1 MTVGDCANNP
11 PTNTWNDH
19 TDSMS
24 MRDAG
29 WIQLYAETDQEALD
43 LHIQAFRLAEAIAC
57 PVMVCIDGYR
67 LAHGCDRLDVPAQR
81 QVDDYL
87 PRYGYRSVAKV
98 GVRSTRVM
106 AGAETFMERCYLAHH
121 KQLRALAVIPKL
133 ADDFRAQFGRP
144 SGGLLRT
151 YRLDDAETVVV
162 GLGSVCGAIRN
173 AVDDLRARGA
183 SIGCVSIGSFRPFP
197 SCALRDVLQH
207 ARRVVVIERSLAV
220 GLSGIISDGVRE
232 ALSGQAVN
240 THTVIAGLGGRAIPA
255 TSLRQLFEDAAADGL
270 GQTTFLDLNAD
281 VVARHLECEA
291 QSRSSESATL

>member
-1 MTVGDCANNP
+1 
-11 PTNTWNDH
+11 
-19 TDSMS
+19 
-24 MRDAG
+24 
-29 WIQLYAETDQEALD
+29 
-43 LHIQAFRLAEAIAC
+43 
-57 PVMVCIDGYR
+57 
-67 LAHGCDRLDVPAQR
+67 
-81 QVDDYL
+81 
-87 PRYGYRSVAKV
+87 
-98 GVRSTRVM
+98 M
-106 AGAETFMERCYLAHH
+106 AGPETFMERCYLAHH

-162 GLGSVCGAIRN
+162 GLGSVCGAKRN

-232 ALSGQAVN
+232 ALSGLPVN

-281 VVARHLECEA
+281 LVARHLECEA